1 MSIPK
6 LVRVIGPT
14 ESHDPNEEPSMEYCG
29 LVGIVVDNCQCPICH
44 KTVQFKGM
52 DEKAVFPETSL
63 VEME

>member
-14 ESHDPNEEPSMEYCG
+14 ESHDPNEEPNMEYCG
-29 LVGIVVDNCQCPICH
+29 LVGIVVGTCKCLDQHQI
-44 KTVQFKGM
+44 VQFKGTNV
-52 DEKAVFPETSL
+52 KAEFPKTSL